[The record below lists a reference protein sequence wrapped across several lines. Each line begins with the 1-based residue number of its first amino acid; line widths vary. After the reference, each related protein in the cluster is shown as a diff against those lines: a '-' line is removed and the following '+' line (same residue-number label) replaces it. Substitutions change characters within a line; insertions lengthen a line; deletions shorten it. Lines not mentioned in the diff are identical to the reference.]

1 MLNMRKKSVLLG
13 LTVLVT
19 TLALIV
25 PASAASLSV
34 FTGKITRIDGN
45 IITLDHYK
53 KFEPANE
60 RARVPEWAKKG
71 ATVKVGYYS
80 QNNINYYH
88 EIGQPGSP
96 LKIEKETWGRN
107 SKNDT

>member
-13 LTVLVT
+13 LIVLVT
-19 TLALIV
+19 TLTLIA
-25 PASAASLSV
+25 PTFAANLSV
-34 FTGKITRIDGN
+34 FTGVITRIEGN
-45 IITLDHYK
+45 TITLDHYK

-60 RARVPEWAKKG
+60 RARLPDWAKMG
-71 ATVKVGYYS
+71 TTVKVGYYS

-88 EIGQPGSP
+88 EIGRPGRM
-96 LKIEKETWGRN
+96 LDIEKESLSR

>member
-1 MLNMRKKSVLLG
+1 MLNNRKKSVLLG

-19 TLALIV
+19 TLTLIAPAL
-25 PASAASLSV
+25 AANLSV
-34 FTGKITRIDGN
+34 FTGKITQIEGN

-71 ATVKVGYYS
+71 TTVKVGYYS
-80 QNNINYYH
+80 QNSINYYH
-88 EIGQPGSP
+88 EIGKPGRA
-96 LKIEKETWGRN
+96 LEIEKESWGR
-107 SKNDT
+107 SQNDT